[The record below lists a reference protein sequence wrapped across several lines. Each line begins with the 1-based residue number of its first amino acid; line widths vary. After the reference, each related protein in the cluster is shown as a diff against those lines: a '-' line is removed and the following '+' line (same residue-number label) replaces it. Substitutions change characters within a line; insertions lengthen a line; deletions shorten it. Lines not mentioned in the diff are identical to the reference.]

1 MKLNHITHQNL
12 KQWAMELGFQELGV
26 SDIELSKTEG
36 YLHKWLSKNFQGD
49 MEWMGRHGTKRT
61 RPGELE
67 PGTISIISV
76 RMNYRPPETHDP
88 IMILNHPEKAYIS
101 RYALGR
107 DYHKMMRKRLQKLAN
122 KIRENLVQ
130 EHQEEMQYR
139 VFVDSAPVMEKP
151 IAAKAGLGWV
161 GKHTNVLSQDAGSWF
176 FLGEIYTN
184 LPLTPSNPVDNHCGD
199 CTACID
205 VCPTR
210 AIVKPYVLDARRC
223 ISYLTIEHKGL
234 IPEEFRQAIGN
245 RIYGCDDCQL
255 VCPWNRFA
263 NTAEQDDFAILV
275 STYAKAEIDT
285 ANIYSDVEKSVYQ
298 IRVINKQ
305 TGKKSS
311 IGSGFV
317 VSRNDIM
324 ATNYHVV
331 SEYINDPDVYTLDFL
346 STSGKTGS
354 LELLDFDIVHDL
366 AVVKTKQPMG
376 DVLEI
381 SDIPEKGASLF
392 SLGNPMD
399 LGFTIVKGTNNG
411 ILAKDEDGNILFS
424 GSLNPGMSGGP
435 TLDEKGNVIGI
446 NVATSGNDI
455 SFLVPA
461 DYLRIVL
468 DRVKANKFRPIDDRF
483 VHSSDQ
489 LRGNSNKILSKILK
503 NPWSG
508 TRIGAFVVPAELDKS
523 MRCWDASRKPKDD
536 DLFRSYF
543 TRCSNEDN
551 IFLSSRLD
559 VGSINYE
566 YV

>member
-1 MKLNHITHQNL
+1 
-12 KQWAMELGFQELGV
+12 
-26 SDIELSKTEG
+26 
-36 YLHKWLSKNFQGD
+36 
-49 MEWMGRHGTKRT
+49 
-61 RPGELE
+61 
-67 PGTISIISV
+67 
-76 RMNYRPPETHDP
+76 
-88 IMILNHPEKAYIS
+88 MI
-101 RYALGR
+101 
-107 DYHKMMRKRLQKLAN
+107 
-122 KIRENLVQ
+122 KI
-130 EHQEEMQYR
+130 
-139 VFVDSAPVMEKP
+139 F
-151 IAAKAGLGWV
+151 
-161 GKHTNVLSQDAGSWF
+161 
-176 FLGEIYTN
+176 
-184 LPLTPSNPVDNHCGD
+184 
-199 CTACID
+199 
-205 VCPTR
+205 
-210 AIVKPYVLDARRC
+210 
-223 ISYLTIEHKGL
+223 SYLFLSVSLSLAFFTS
-234 IPEEFRQAIGN
+234 
-245 RIYGCDDCQL
+245 
-255 VCPWNRFA
+255 A
-263 NTAEQDDFAILV
+263 N
-275 STYAKAEIDT
+275 AEIDT

-346 STSGKTGS
+346 STSGKTGP

-376 DVLEI
+376 EPLEI

-399 LGFTIVKGTNNG
+399 LGFTIIKGTNNG

-435 TLDEKGNVIGI
+435 TLDEKGNVIGV

-461 DYLRIVL
+461 DYLKVVL

-483 VHSSDQ
+483 AHSSGQ
-489 LRGNSNKILSKILK
+489 LRNNSNKILAKILK

-536 DLFRSYF
+536 DLFRSFF

-566 YV
+566 YVWLDTEKLNATRFFRRYEKVNNSVIGSHAGKRDVTNFSCHTDFTKVASQDFKTTVCRRDYLKYKGLSDMLFTTALVGHKNKGFLFNLDLTGTDSKSALTLFKRMLETFKWQK